1 LNQIRIRFSVDYSRN
16 ALSYHTVKQ
25 IVYCQVECKMATRM
39 RRSDNDYFTE
49 TKTVGTTRVLIEMT
63 RFGLLWHGN
72 AARLTPAN
80 QVERSALAVAW
91 GADRNQVYQDVMRN
105 VTQLVD

>member
-1 LNQIRIRFSVDYSRN
+1 MYIRFSVDYSST
-16 ALSYHTVKQ
+16 ALPYHTLKRT
-25 IVYCQVECKMATRM
+25 VYCQVECKMAM
-39 RRSDNDYFTE
+39 RIGRSDNDYFTE
-49 TKTVGTTRVLIEMT
+49 TQTVGSTRVLIEMT